1 MLKVYKRT
9 IRMGRTEASQGRD
22 LSMNTDKVMTGSIT
36 ISDWLT
42 ITAMIAGAI
51 VGTLVFSVFFVV
63 ILIPIG
69 LLGLGAWLRLRQLKN
84 GQMDQSIE
92 VEYKVITNTE
102 KTINREVA
110 AGWLK

>member
-9 IRMGRTEASQGRD
+9 IHMGRTEASHGRD
-22 LSMNTDKVMTGSIT
+22 LSMNTDKVMTGSMT

-69 LLGLGAWLRLRQLKN
+69 LLGLLGLGAWLRLRQLKN
-84 GQMDQSIE
+84 SQMDQSIE

-102 KTINREVA
+102 KNH
-110 AGWLK
+110 K

>member
-9 IRMGRTEASQGRD
+9 IHIGQIEASHGRD
-22 LSMNTDKVMTGSIT
+22 LSMNTDKVMTGSMT

-69 LLGLGAWLRLRQLKN
+69 LLGLLGLGAWLRLRQLKN
-84 GQMDQSIE
+84 SQMDQSIE

-102 KTINREVA
+102 KNH
-110 AGWLK
+110 K

>member
-1 MLKVYKRT
+1 
-9 IRMGRTEASQGRD
+9 MGRTEASHGRG
-22 LSMNTDKVMTGSIT
+22 LSMNTDKVMTGSMT

-51 VGTLVFSVFFVV
+51 IGTLVFSVFFVV

-84 GQMDQSIE
+84 SQMDQSIE

-102 KTINREVA
+102 KNH
-110 AGWLK
+110 K

>member
-9 IRMGRTEASQGRD
+9 IHMGRTEASHGRD
-22 LSMNTDKVMTGSIT
+22 LSMNTDKVMTGGMT
-36 ISDWLT
+36 IFDWLM

-51 VGTLVFSVFFVV
+51 IGTLVFSVFFVA

-84 GQMDQSIE
+84 RLMDQNIE
-92 VEYKVITNTE
+92 AEYTVMKSLSSHSHWTGNH
-102 KTINREVA
+102 
-110 AGWLK
+110 

>member
-1 MLKVYKRT
+1 MLKVYKRI
-9 IRMGRTEASQGRD
+9 IRMGRTEASHGRD
-22 LSMNTDKVMTGSIT
+22 LSMNTDKVMTGSMT

-84 GQMDQSIE
+84 SQMDQSIE

-102 KTINREVA
+102 KNH
-110 AGWLK
+110 K

>member
-9 IRMGRTEASQGRD
+9 IHIGQIEASHGRD
-22 LSMNTDKVMTGSIT
+22 LSMNTDKVMTSSMT

-84 GQMDQSIE
+84 SQMDQSIE

-102 KTINREVA
+102 KNH
-110 AGWLK
+110 K